1 MRRILVTGG
10 GSGIGRAI
18 ALAFA
23 EQGEAVTITGRR
35 LDALHETA
43 KGNSIRC
50 LAADVTSEQDV
61 ATAFDRP
68 YDVVVA
74 NAGGGKASKI
84 VETSLAD
91 WQSTLDVTL
100 TGVFLTFREALREMP
115 RGGRL
120 IAIGST
126 ASLKGGANIGAYVAA
141 KHGVLGLV
149 RSLAHEVAPK
159 GITCNAVCPGFVD
172 TEMAE
177 TAVQGLMAR
186 LGIDHD
192 RALSRVVSSNP
203 LGRLI
208 TTDEVTGAVLYLAS
222 PAAAMINGHALS
234 ISGGEI

>member
-1 MRRILVTGG
+1 MRRVLVTGG
-10 GSGIGRAI
+10 GSGIGRTI

-23 EQGEAVTITGRR
+23 EQGDAVTITGRR
-35 LDALHETA
+35 IEALQETA
-43 KGNSIRC
+43 QNTSIRC
-50 LAADVTSEQDV
+50 LTADVTREEDV
-61 ATAFDRP
+61 AAVFDNP
-68 YDVVVA
+68 YEVVVA
-74 NAGGGKASKI
+74 NAGSGKASKI
-84 VETSLAD
+84 SETSLAD
-91 WQSTLDVTL
+91 WQATLDVTL
-100 TGVFLTFREALREMP
+100 TGVFLTFREAVRSMP
-115 RGGRL
+115 QGGRL

-126 ASLKGGANIGAYVAA
+126 ASLKGGANIGAYVSA

-149 RSLAHEVAPK
+149 RSLAHEVAQN

-177 TAVQGLMAR
+177 AAVQGLMTR
-186 LGIDHD
+186 LNTD
-192 RALSRVVSSNP
+192 RDAALSRVVSSNP